1 MALWLVRAGKRG
13 ETEAFCL
20 QNHVIAV
27 GWDEVSDLTS
37 LDDRETLLQVLSTT
51 YPEKPRNALR
61 NWASQLWAFAKEMK
75 EGDLVA
81 LPSKQEPKIYFGT
94 VTGPYRYAPDNP
106 AGAKH
111 TRPVQWLK
119 ALARAQLDQDIL
131 YSLGAFSTVVRI
143 QRNNAEER
151 IRKLLKEEGGGEG
164 GSDGNGEV
172 VQELDLEELARD
184 AIRDYLNRRFK
195 GHALARLV
203 EGILQAQGYRTFLS
217 PTGPD
222 GGVDILAGSG
232 PLGFESPRI
241 AVQVKSGDAPIGTKE
256 LNELRGAMKKF
267 GANYGLFVSW
277 GGFKE
282 TAKKEKPTSYFEIR
296 LWDSE
301 DLILHLLESYE
312 RLPEELKAELP
323 LKRIWILVEDEEST

>member
-20 QNHVIAV
+20 ENKVAAV
-27 GWDEVSDLTS
+27 GWDEVPDLS
-37 LDDRETLLQVLSTT
+37 PIKDREELLRLLEEI
-51 YPEKPRNALR
+51 YPEKSRNGLVT
-61 NWASQLWAFAKEMK
+61 WTSELWAFAKEMK
-75 EGDLVA
+75 GEDLVA
-81 LPSKQEPKIYFGT
+81 LPSKREPVIYVGK
-94 VTGPYRYAPDNP
+94 VTGPYRYAPQNP
-106 AGAKH
+106 PGTKH
-111 TRPVQWLK
+111 VRPVEWLK
-119 ALARAQLDQDIL
+119 AVARASLDTDLL
-131 YSLGAFSTVVRI
+131 YSLGSSLTVARI
-143 QRNNAEER
+143 QRNRAEER
-151 IRKLLKEEGGGEG
+151 IRQIIDNGPPPPPPPPPPLL
-164 GSDGNGEV
+164 N
-172 VQELDLEELARD
+172 LEELARD

>member
-20 QNHVIAV
+20 ENKVAAV
-27 GWDEVSDLTS
+27 GWDEVPDLTS
-37 LDDRETLLQVLSTT
+37 LDNRATLLQHLSTI
-51 YPEKPRNALR
+51 YSEKSRNALI
-61 NWASQLWAFAKEMK
+61 NWASELWAFAKEMK

-81 LPSKQEPKIYFGT
+81 LPSKREPKIHFGT
-94 VTGPYRYAPDNP
+94 VTGPYRYVPDNP
-106 AGAKH
+106 PGAKH

-119 ALARAQLDQDIL
+119 TIPRAALDQDLL
-131 YSLGAFSTVVRI
+131 YSLGSSLTVAQI

-151 IRKLLKEEGGGEG
+151 VRDLLVNGG
-164 GSDGNGEV
+164 DVKNGNGTEK
-172 VQELDLEELARD
+172 LNLEELARD

>member
-13 ETEAFCL
+13 EIEDFCL
-20 QNHVIAV
+20 QNRVIAG
-27 GWDEVSDLTS
+27 GWDEVPDLS
-37 LDDRETLLQVLSTT
+37 LLDERDTLLKVLITT

-81 LPSKQEPKIYFGT
+81 LPSKREPTIHFGT
-94 VTGPYRYAPDNP
+94 ITGPYRHAPENP
-106 AGAKH
+106 PGARH

-119 ALARAQLDQDIL
+119 SIARVQLDQDIL
-131 YSLGAFSTVVRI
+131 YSLGAFSTVVKI
-143 QRNNAEER
+143 QRNHAEDR
-151 IRKLLKEEGGGEG
+151 VRKLLDGDGGHE
-164 GSDGNGEV
+164 NGTEKPN
-172 VQELDLEELARD
+172 LEELARD
-184 AIRDYLNRRFK
+184 ALRDYLRRRFK
-195 GHALARLV
+195 GHALASLV

-241 AVQVKSGDAPIGTKE
+241 AVQVKSGDTPVGTKE

-282 TAKKEKPTSYFEIR
+282 TARKEKPTSYFEIR

-323 LKRIWILVEDEEST
+323 LKRIWILVEDEDNA